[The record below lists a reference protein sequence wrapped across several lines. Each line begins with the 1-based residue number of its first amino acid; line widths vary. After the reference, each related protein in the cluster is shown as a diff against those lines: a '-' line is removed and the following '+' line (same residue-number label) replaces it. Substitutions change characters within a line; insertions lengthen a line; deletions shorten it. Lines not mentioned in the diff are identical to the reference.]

1 MEILKIRNSST
12 GEWASIPAIKGD
24 KGEKGDKG
32 DKGENGYTPV
42 KGVDYFTD
50 ADKQEL
56 IQDILSALPKTEEV
70 DTNGTN

>member
-1 MEILKIRNSST
+1 MEILKIRNKLT
-12 GEWASIPAIKGD
+12 GKWASIPAIKGD
-24 KGEKGDKG
+24 KGDKG

-56 IQDILSALPKTEEV
+56 IQDILSALPNAEEV

>member
-1 MEILKIRNSST
+1 MEILKIRNKLT
-12 GEWASIPAIKGD
+12 GKWASIPAIKGD
-24 KGEKGDKG
+24 KGDKG

-56 IQDILSALPKTEEV
+56 IQDILSALPNTKEV
-70 DTNGTN
+70 NTNGTN